1 MDHRTRLIVSLVFK
15 LLAAVLAAGAF
26 LGFSVAIG
34 HDGSFVF
41 KALCGTAGAFCGVLA
56 SYAYI
61 YSKRLVALSAS
72 ELRKTDPRP
81 PVFYL
86 RAFQDDWKT
95 ADLRQTDIPVF
106 HSFSTEQ
113 EHLERALRRVGP
125 VVAAATPR
133 EKLPHLGFG
142 GVSMDDRWKED
153 VLSLMK
159 QSSLVVLRCATTD
172 SVLWE
177 VDQAVKAVAP
187 ERLLLLVPASAVE
200 YEAFRIKMGGMFP
213 KPLPEFRKSRKPP
226 KATVAAIIYFDR
238 DWTPCLVPLEIPAWR
253 GETLTA
259 AMIHAMKPVYGQLGL
274 AWRAA
279 PFSLTK
285 LALAGWGLTMAGVVI
300 YLIATASQ
308 STDLSQDSCSRGRAA
323 DLGRATLD
331 PDLSVEKRNS
341 CCARYPW
348 LLGC

>member
-106 HSFSTEQ
+106 HSISTEQ
-113 EHLERALRRVGP
+113 EHFPFRPNRSIWNGPCAEWGRSWRR
-125 VVAAATPR
+125 R
-133 EKLPHLGFG
+133 RHEKSFPI
-142 GVSMDDRWKED
+142 W
-153 VLSLMK
+153 
-159 QSSLVVLRCATTD
+159 
-172 SVLWE
+172 
-177 VDQAVKAVAP
+177 
-187 ERLLLLVPASAVE
+187 ASA
-200 YEAFRIKMGGMFP
+200 
-213 KPLPEFRKSRKPP
+213 
-226 KATVAAIIYFDR
+226 
-238 DWTPCLVPLEIPAWR
+238 
-253 GETLTA
+253 
-259 AMIHAMKPVYGQLGL
+259 
-274 AWRAA
+274 
-279 PFSLTK
+279 
-285 LALAGWGLTMAGVVI
+285 
-300 YLIATASQ
+300 ASPWM
-308 STDLSQDSCSRGRAA
+308 TDGKKTS
-323 DLGRATLD
+323 
-331 PDLSVEKRNS
+331 
-341 CCARYPW
+341 
-348 LLGC
+348 